1 MSNSMVNHNEPLAE
15 SKTEE
20 QQTQDQLKI
29 LRILRRVEAQ
39 VGQVL

>member
-29 LRILRRVEAQ
+29 LRRVEAQ
-39 VGQVL
+39 VGQAL